1 MEQITLQLLEFL
13 KSNYCIY
20 ATIAISVILLGFFI
34 SLSNNQRNAFKLI
47 LNRLPI
53 ISFILVILFIL
64 SLYNLFAVII
74 LSSSIILLFLIPS
87 NSNSNS
93 NSITENFKAAPS
105 TTDDEDDEDD
115 NDKEDD
121 KDNDDIDKY
130 KTSKQ
135 EIENTVSGK
144 ENHQYN
150 NRAGNNKAHSKS
162 RNPDLGDELLNTNTT
177 SNATTLEIPSPIKSN
192 KSEPVKNYLSKSLN
206 LYDNKY
212 ADKFNEAL
220 IENKNAIQKRMKT
233 VMKNN
238 SIHRENY
245 SDVDMN
251 GDENSSNNKTNVINS
266 KKIKPKM
273 KPHSDLTIMK
283 RKFNINEET
292 DKNLLNT
299 REICTDIIN
308 RINYEYEDGD
318 YLRKYIGSRVEE
330 IIEINKLLDED

>member
-47 LNRLPI
+47 LIRLPI

-74 LSSSIILLFLIPS
+74 LSSSILLLFLIP
-87 NSNSNS
+87 SNS

-105 TTDDEDDEDD
+105 ITDDEED
-115 NDKEDD
+115 NEDD
-121 KDNDDIDKY
+121 KNNEDDIDKY

-150 NRAGNNKAHSKS
+150 NRAGNNKAHTKGH
-162 RNPDLGDELLNTNTT
+162 NPDLSDELLNTNTA
-177 SNATTLEIPSPIKSN
+177 SNATTLEIPSPISN
-192 KSEPVKNYLSKSLN
+192 KKSEPVKNYLSKSLN

-238 SIHRENY
+238 SVHRENY

-251 GDENSSNNKTNVINS
+251 GDENSSNNRTNSN
-266 KKIKPKM
+266 KMKPKM